1 LATGSTPITVTCT
14 FKPALSG
21 WQTITVT
28 LIPTLGAYPTT
39 LTTVNRFIA
48 KRSNR
53 R

>member
-1 LATGSTPITVTCT
+1 
-14 FKPALSG
+14 
-21 WQTITVT
+21 